1 MIKFKKMNILFPVIG
16 AIALWIKT
24 YLIYK
29 TAFQIKIENWMQEFI
44 LFINPASFLLFVF
57 GLSLFFK
64 SEKVRIRYIVLM
76 SVFLSLIIYANVVF
90 YRFFTDFLTLP
101 VLFQT
106 SNFSDLGDSA
116 VAEIHWWDFVYF
128 IDVIILMLLVKFK
141 PSLVTFKQTNR
152 INRRAYFLVTGAVL
166 LLNLGLAE
174 AQRPQ
179 LLSRTFDREILVKN
193 IGSFNYH
200 LYDIFLQSKTSAQ
213 KALADGSNLI
223 DIENYVRANYAKPN
237 EKLFGIAK
245 GRNVI
250 VISLESTQSFVIN
263 SKVNGQ
269 VITPFLN
276 EFIQDSYYF
285 DQFYHQTGQ
294 GKTSDSEFLVENS
307 LFPLNRGAVFFTHA
321 SNEYN
326 SLAETLNQNGY
337 FTAGMHANNKS
348 FWNRD
353 IMYKSLGYQRFY
365 SSTSY
370 SITDENSVGWGMK
383 DIPFFE
389 QSVDLMKNMPTPFYA
404 KMLTLTNHHPFIL
417 NESDKLI
424 NEYTS
429 SDKTVNRYF
438 TTVRYQDEAIKKF
451 IEKLKVAGLYDHSII
466 VMYGDHYGISEN
478 HHHSMGEYLGK
489 EITPYVNLD
498 LQRVP
503 FIIHIPGV
511 TDNGRGKVLS
521 EVGGQIDIRPTILH
535 LLGVDTKKDI
545 QFGKDLFSPDHLNF
559 TVLRDGQFITDK
571 YAWTANNCYLR
582 DTGEVIDKSFCRDF
596 QEKANMELDYSDK
609 IIYGDLLRFYTS
621 TVSDNL

>member
-16 AIALWIKT
+16 AMALWIKT

-90 YRFFTDFLTLP
+90 YRFFTDYLTLP

-106 SNFSDLGDSA
+106 SNFGDLGDSA

-128 IDVIILMLLVKFK
+128 IDVIILMLLAKFK

-166 LLNLGLAE
+166 FLNLGLAE
-174 AQRPQ
+174 AERPQ

-276 EFIQDSYYF
+276 GFIQDSYYF

-326 SLAETLNQNGY
+326 SLAEKLNQNGY

-451 IEKLKVAGLYDHSII
+451 IEELKVAGLYDHSII

-478 HHHSMGEYLGK
+478 HHQSMGEYLGK

-503 FIIHIPGV
+503 FIIHIPGI

-521 EVGGQIDIRPTILH
+521 EVGGQIDMRPTILH

-545 QFGKDLFSPDHLNF
+545 QFGKDLFSPDHHNF

-571 YAWTANNCYLR
+571 YAWAANNCYLR